1 VTDRQT
7 DKTIILIPV
16 SFDAGVETF
25 EFGDKV
31 WFELDVVALQK
42 VFPSNDVGLLHVL
55 FL

>member
-1 VTDRQT
+1 
-7 DKTIILIPV
+7 V
-16 SFDAGVETF
+16 SFVAEVEIF
-25 EFGDKV
+25 EFGVEV